1 MGRAILQEGRTRAA
15 VQWDAAL
22 MNGNL
27 FGYSVQ
33 RGISLHL
40 VPWGAVL
47 CRGVPWLASGF
58 PGGLWTDGAAFRRV
72 ECLMKLNRFCDERFL
87 CVKCGKFQLAIVQYV
102 K

>member
-1 MGRAILQEGRTRAA
+1 MGRAILQGGRTRAA
-15 VQWDAAL
+15 VQRDAAL
-22 MNGNL
+22 MNGKL

-40 VPWGAVL
+40 VPWSAVL

-58 PGGLWTDGAAFRRV
+58 PGGLWTDGAAFCRDRYS
-72 ECLMKLNRFCDERFL
+72 MKLKHFCDESFL
-87 CVKCGKFQLAIVQYV
+87 CAKCGKFQVAIVQYV

>member
-1 MGRAILQEGRTRAA
+1 
-15 VQWDAAL
+15 

-27 FGYSVQ
+27 YAHWEQ

-40 VPWGAVL
+40 MPWGAVL

-58 PGGLWTDGAAFRRV
+58 PGGLWTDGAAFSRA
-72 ECLMKLNRFCDERFL
+72 EYLMKLNRFCDERFL

-102 K
+102 KEKYAEIFFFA